1 MKPLE
6 PDPVHT
12 GGGTAALVV
21 VDVLLSRVY
30 CLLLLINRSH
40 YQSVNML
47 ASGVTYG
54 VMAATLVAVAA
65 YAIIVS
71 RRMEM
76 NSVKNFVSA
85 KNSTTTLRLAW
96 CFFSAGIGAGTLFS
110 YPQIGVDAG
119 SWGVIGYALS
129 GVVGMIVLALVGP
142 YTRSALGENVTMTD
156 VVSHRFGY
164 IMQVYV
170 GFISMFYQFICLASE
185 YTSIAQLTT
194 MMSPNAHPIVTIL
207 IVAFLTNL
215 YLVIGGLRASLATD
229 VWQGIGVVAL
239 VAVVCIAMFFH
250 VSIPDGA
257 WSSTNVAAF
266 TTAGFETLVT
276 LVIAVGASNLFFTGF
291 WQRVYAA
298 YDDHTLRKAA
308 GIASGIIALFTVA
321 LAIAGMVSYLA
332 YPDGVLFF
340 AVLIDMGRGWQVL
353 IVVVI
358 AMLSSGV
365 SDSIQM
371 GLAAELTTCFPKLSL
386 LHARVICVLLNA
398 PAIAIGYQQYDIL
411 TLYLIA
417 DLLCTAAV
425 GPMLLCTWKRATRVG
440 ALAGSAAG
448 LATIFICGVIAQGK
462 FVGGFNW
469 FILPEGLYSQNS
481 MITFI
486 VTLAIPP
493 VVTVGVSLLTTSK
506 VTAVAK
512 DDSYLLEHSPIQESS
527 TH

>member
-1 MKPLE
+1 
-6 PDPVHT
+6 
-12 GGGTAALVV
+12 
-21 VDVLLSRVY
+21 
-30 CLLLLINRSH
+30 
-40 YQSVNML
+40 ML

-54 VMAATLVAVAA
+54 VMATTLLLVTFYAV
-65 YAIIVS
+65 IIS
-71 RRMEM
+71 RRMEI
-76 NSVKNFVSA
+76 NSVSTFVSA

-96 CFFSAGIGAGTLFS
+96 CLFSAGIGAGTLFS
-110 YPQIGVDAG
+110 FPQIGVDAG

-129 GVVGMIVLALVGP
+129 GVVGMLVLALVGP
-142 YTRSALGENVTMTD
+142 YMRSALGENVTMTD
-156 VVSHRFGY
+156 VVSTQFGY
-164 IMQVYV
+164 IMQLYI

-194 MMSPNAHPIVTIL
+194 MMSPNARPIITIL

-215 YLVIGGLRASLATD
+215 YLTIGGLRASLATD
-229 VWQGIGVVAL
+229 VWQGIGVVGL

-257 WSSTNVAAF
+257 WSDTNVAAF
-266 TTAGFETLVT
+266 TTSGFETLVT
-276 LVIAVGASNLFFTGF
+276 LNIAVTAANLFFTGF

-298 YDDHTLRKAA
+298 YDNKTLRNASY
-308 GIASGIIALFTVA
+308 IASCIIALFTVA
-321 LAIAGMVSYLA
+321 LAMAGMVSYLA
-332 YPDGVLFF
+332 YPDGDLFF
-340 AVLIDMGRGWQVL
+340 AILIDMGQGWQVL
-353 IVVVI
+353 IIVVI

-371 GLAAELTTCFPKLSL
+371 GLVAELTTCFPKLSL
-386 LHARVICVLLNA
+386 LRARIICVLLNA

-425 GPMLLCTWKRATRVG
+425 GPMLLCTWKRATRCG

-448 LATIFICGVIAQGK
+448 LVTIFICGVIMQGK
-462 FVGGFNW
+462 FMGGFIW

-486 VTLAIPP
+486 ATLIVPP
-493 VVTVGVSLLTTSK
+493 VVTVGVSLLTESK
-506 VTAVAK
+506 EDEETK
-512 DDSYLLEHSPIQESS
+512 DDSFLIELSPFQEKA
-527 TH
+527 T

>member
-1 MKPLE
+1 
-6 PDPVHT
+6 
-12 GGGTAALVV
+12 
-21 VDVLLSRVY
+21 
-30 CLLLLINRSH
+30 
-40 YQSVNML
+40 ML
-47 ASGVTYG
+47 ASEVTYG
-54 VMAATLVAVAA
+54 VMAATLVAVAV
-65 YAIIVS
+65 YAIMVS
-71 RRMEM
+71 QRLEI

-85 KNSTTTLRLAW
+85 KNSTPTLRLAW
-96 CFFSAGIGAGTLFS
+96 CLFSAGIGAGTLFS
-110 YPQIGVDAG
+110 FPQIGVDAG
-119 SWGVIGYALS
+119 SWGVIGYTLS
-129 GVVGMIVLALVGP
+129 GVIGMIVLALVGP
-142 YTRSALGENVTMTD
+142 NMRSALGENVTMTD
-156 VVSHRFGY
+156 VVSRRFGY
-164 IMQVYV
+164 IMQLYV

-194 MMSPNAHPIVTIL
+194 MLSPNASPMVTIL

-229 VWQGIGVVAL
+229 VWQGTGVVVL

-257 WSSTNVAAF
+257 WSKTNVAAF

-276 LVIAVGASNLFFTGF
+276 LIIAVTAASLFFTGY

-298 YDDHTLRKAA
+298 YDDSTLRKGAT
-308 GIASGIIALFTVA
+308 IASIIVAMFTVT

-332 YPDGVLFF
+332 YPDGALFF
-340 AVLIDMGRGWQVL
+340 AILIDMGRGWQIL

-371 GLAAELTTCFPKLSL
+371 GLAAELTTCFPKMSL
-386 LHARVICVLLNA
+386 MQARIICVLLNA

-425 GPMLLCTWKRATRVG
+425 GPMLLGTWKHATRTG
-440 ALAGSAAG
+440 ALAGCAAG
-448 LATIFICGVIAQGK
+448 LATIFICGVVAQGK

-486 VTLAIPP
+486 VTLVVPP
-493 VVTVGVSLLTTSK
+493 VVTVVVSLLTNSS
-506 VTAVAK
+506 ANEVAT
-512 DDSYLLEHSPIQESS
+512 DNSYLNLPSPFQESS
-527 TH
+527 KA